1 MEQTLLS
8 IEHLKKSYD
17 DNLILDDINLEV
29 HQGEVIVLVG
39 PSGCGKSTMLRCINA
54 LEPIQGGEIKLNG
67 EKIDPKN
74 KNIAEL
80 RQKIGMVF
88 QSYELFPH
96 LTVLDNI
103 LLAPMKVQKRKK
115 EEAEKEAMALLERVG
130 LAEKAKSYPR
140 QLSGGEQQRVALAR
154 ALVNSP
160 DILLADEPTG
170 NLDPKTSME
179 IMKLLEEINARGTTV
194 LVVTHDQDIVNT
206 MKKRVI
212 RMQKGIITGD
222 EKESGYIG

>member
-74 KNIAEL
+74 K
-80 RQKIGMVF
+80 KHS
-88 QSYELFPH
+88 QSFARRLEWYS
-96 LTVLDNI
+96 
-103 LLAPMKVQKRKK
+103 R
-115 EEAEKEAMALLERVG
+115 AM
-130 LAEKAKSYPR
+130 SYFR
-140 QLSGGEQQRVALAR
+140 
-154 ALVNSP
+154 
-160 DILLADEPTG
+160 I
-170 NLDPKTSME
+170 
-179 IMKLLEEINARGTTV
+179 
-194 LVVTHDQDIVNT
+194 
-206 MKKRVI
+206 
-212 RMQKGIITGD
+212 
-222 EKESGYIG
+222 

>member
-8 IEHLKKSYD
+8 MEHLKKSYD

-103 LLAPMKVQKRKK
+103 GTN
-115 EEAEKEAMALLERVG
+115 ESTEAEK
-130 LAEKAKSYPR
+130 
-140 QLSGGEQQRVALAR
+140 
-154 ALVNSP
+154 
-160 DILLADEPTG
+160 
-170 NLDPKTSME
+170 
-179 IMKLLEEINARGTTV
+179 RGS
-194 LVVTHDQDIVNT
+194 
-206 MKKRVI
+206 R
-212 RMQKGIITGD
+212 KGSKGAF
-222 EKESGYIG
+222 GAGWPC

>member
-29 HQGEVIVLVG
+29 HQGDVG
-39 PSGCGKSTMLRCINA
+39 SSGCGKSTMLRCINA

-140 QLSGGEQQRVALAR
+140 QLSGGQTHLL
-154 ALVNSP
+154 ALVGLFRFSR
-160 DILLADEPTG
+160 IFWYWMSRLTIWMRL
-170 NLDPKTSME
+170 
-179 IMKLLEEINARGTTV
+179 
-194 LVVTHDQDIVNT
+194 
-206 MKKRVI
+206 
-212 RMQKGIITGD
+212 
-222 EKESGYIG
+222 

>member
-54 LEPIQGGEIKLNG
+54 LEPIQCGEIKLNG

-140 QLSGGEQQRVALAR
+140 R
-154 ALVNSP
+154 
-160 DILLADEPTG
+160 LL
-170 NLDPKTSME
+170 
-179 IMKLLEEINARGTTV
+179 RW
-194 LVVTHDQDIVNT
+194 
-206 MKKRVI
+206 I
-212 RMQKGIITGD
+212 RRW
-222 EKESGYIG
+222 